1 MTYQEWSNHVAGFAN
16 SELTSNELLS
26 NFALGLVCEAGEAGD
41 VIKKHLFHG
50 DPLDRKKLIKEL
62 GDVAWYWTALC
73 QLLAI
78 EPVDVLQA
86 NIDKLRARHQGT
98 SFDGEAQ
105 RQSKAVESALAKQ
118 SPEFIATMLGVRI

>member
-1 MTYQEWSNHVAGFAN
+1 MKIDEWQSHVAGFAN
-16 SELTSNELLS
+16 SKLTSNELLS

-41 VIKKHLFHG
+41 VLKKHLFHG

-78 EPVDVLQA
+78 EPVEVLQE

-98 SFDGEAQ
+98 EFNGETQ
-105 RQSKAVESALAKQ
+105 RASKAKEND
-118 SPEFIATMLGVRI
+118 

>member
-1 MTYQEWSNHVAGFAN
+1 MELNEWMDHVSGFAN
-16 SELTSNELLS
+16 SKLTSNELLS

-41 VIKKHLFHG
+41 VLKKHLFHG
-50 DPLDRKKLIKEL
+50 DPLDRTKLIKEL

-78 EPVDVLQA
+78 EPAQVLQA

-98 SFDGEAQ
+98 QFDGDAQ
-105 RQSKAVESALAKQ
+105 RASKAKEGSHD
-118 SPEFIATMLGVRI
+118 